1 MKTKTKTTKEEK
13 GTTKASFPKKEKH
26 MRLLWSKEG
35 DNGFGVRASAGSL
48 IFAHMI
54 GRAGKWVS
62 LKELDRYRLP
72 GQAPSFVDHRLA
84 KFNRLLSAGS
94 GPKAKKL
101 YCSAHLEY
109 SADGQQARFVFDKE
123 HKDRL
128 AGNKGA
134 GEAARALTSS

>member
-1 MKTKTKTTKEEK
+1 MKTKSKTSKEEK
-13 GTTKASFPKKEKH
+13 GTTKAAAPKKEKH

-35 DNGFGVRASAGSL
+35 DSGFGVRASAGSL
-48 IFAHMI
+48 LFAHMI
-54 GRAGKWVS
+54 GQAGKWVT
-62 LKELDRYRLP
+62 LKELDKYRLA
-72 GQAPSFVDHRLA
+72 GQAPNFVDHRLA
-84 KFNRLLSAGS
+84 KFNRLLSEGS
-94 GPKAKKL
+94 GPKAKRL

-134 GEAARALTSS
+134 AEAARALTSS